1 MKQMQKQEQ
10 KEKQGKK
17 IIEKNKCYI
26 INRSSS
32 EFPSNQEKWK
42 YDHS

>member
-1 MKQMQKQEQ
+1 MKEMQKQEQ

-17 IIEKNKCYI
+17 IIEKNKCYV
-26 INRSSS
+26 INSSS
-32 EFPSNQEKWK
+32 EFPTDQEKWK